1 MKGSK
6 FNLTAVIAIV
16 VLLFYSYIVLMGLA
30 YWLDGNLWLSGLI
43 TLAIVAIIAI
53 CVLAMAASKATRWKG
68 IGLTGQ
74 IIFGAIVL
82 VTLLLS
88 SMPFAHFFNMMD
100 KQQEIKSAFSQTL
113 DYASGIDKAYKA
125 HTDSL
130 EEDYARKLREA
141 VQTKD
146 SDRQNYNDLIKAAG
160 ETDAEKVA
168 NLNNLFH
175 SQLYPNGLD
184 STLAVRKKWLEDA
197 SDMSVWNIALPG
209 NLNQLDTVV
218 SQWDQGY
225 RDLSSFKPSGYE
237 SAQFSY
243 TANYSSKTAELRKVF
258 TKMSA
263 PTIWS
268 IIAAL
273 FCFFVM
279 MLPYLLTSGSV
290 ISKGDDN
297 IAI

>member
-30 YWLDGNLWLSGLI
+30 YWLDGNLWLSGII
-43 TLAIVAIIAI
+43 TLAIVVIIAL

-100 KQQEIKSAFSQTL
+100 KQDEIKSAFSQTL
-113 DYASGIDKAYKA
+113 EYASGIDKAYKA

-130 EEDYARKLREA
+130 EDDYARRLREA
-141 VQTKD
+141 VQTKA
-146 SDRQNYNDLIKAAG
+146 SDPQHYNELIKASGA
-160 ETDAEKVA
+160 TDAEKMA

-197 SDMSVWNIALPG
+197 SDMSVWNIALPR

-218 SQWDQGY
+218 MQWDQGY
-225 RDLSSFKPSGYE
+225 QDLSSFKPTGYE
-237 SAQFSY
+237 TAKFSY
-243 TANYSSKTAELRKVF
+243 TANYTSKTAELRNVF
-258 TKMSA
+258 TKMSS

-279 MLPYLLTSGSV
+279 MLPYLLTSSSV